1 MKAQNLWRSFALLL
15 AAALLLAGIPAVSAI
30 SQEGI
35 KEYPAEGGN
44 IYVDGNTVVDAD
56 ETITKVEI
64 PEENG
69 EHEIIAIGHDAF
81 AGCSG
86 LETVVFPAS
95 VHLITYGSFA
105 GCTSLKSLYF
115 EGNRPYM
122 EDEEEFRDAAEDLT
136 HLLHRGN
143 NRLGRAP
150 GTNIHKNLGESAGS
164 SVYAL
169 SCGERKY
176 LYKYNHWICGGR
188 RLNRYSR

>member
-1 MKAQNLWRSFALLL
+1 MQKGRTTMKAQNLLRSFALLL
-15 AAALLLAGIPAVSAI
+15 AAALLLAGIPAVSAT

-44 IYVDGNTVVDAD
+44 IYVDGSTVVDAD

-122 EDEEEFRDAAEDLT
+122 EDEENF
-136 HLLHRGN
+136 
-143 NRLGRAP
+143 
-150 GTNIHKNLGESAGS
+150 GTLPRI
-164 SVYAL
+164 
-169 SCGERKY
+169 
-176 LYKYNHWICGGR
+176 
-188 RLNRYSR
+188 

>member
-69 EHEIIAIGHDAF
+69 EHEIIEI
-81 AGCSG
+81 
-86 LETVVFPAS
+86 
-95 VHLITYGSFA
+95 
-105 GCTSLKSLYF
+105 
-115 EGNRPYM
+115 
-122 EDEEEFRDAAEDLT
+122 
-136 HLLHRGN
+136 
-143 NRLGRAP
+143 GRA
-150 GTNIHKNLGESAGS
+150 H
-164 SVYAL
+164 V
-169 SCGERKY
+169 
-176 LYKYNHWICGGR
+176 
-188 RLNRYSR
+188 